1 MEIEKDY
8 LAQIFDGDQLY
19 VFQEESDK
27 PKYELET
34 ESPKPKKANEPQI
47 EIKSQHKDAEVKK
60 SHKEIV
66 ILVDKDLGS
75 QEMDTLN
82 KLLKAINIEDG
93 QYEIIHDHPEQLKAI
108 QHLKLFLSFH
118 NQFVQSS
125 EYAILKINKGNAIY
139 AHDLAELNQDTSKKL
154 MLWNLLKTIV

>member
-1 MEIEKDY
+1 MEIENDY

-19 VFQEESDK
+19 VFQKDTDK
-27 PKYELET
+27 VEYAVET
-34 ESPKPKKANEPQI
+34 EDAASKELKEPQGD
-47 EIKSQHKDAEVKK
+47 IKAQTKYVEPKNSRKEV
-60 SHKEIV
+60 V
-66 ILVDKDLGS
+66 ILVNKNLGS
-75 QEMDTLN
+75 QEKDTLN
-82 KLLKAINIEDG
+82 KLLKAINIEEG
-93 QYEIIHDHPEQLKAI
+93 QYDIIHEHPEQLKSI

-118 NQFVQSS
+118 NQFVQST

>member
-1 MEIEKDY
+1 MEIENDY

-27 PKYELET
+27 VEYEV
-34 ESPKPKKANEPQI
+34 ESENTATKEVKEPQNEIKPQPIDPKPKKTQR
-47 EIKSQHKDAEVKK
+47 EV
-60 SHKEIV
+60 V
-66 ILVDKDLGS
+66 ILVDKNLGS
-75 QEMDTLN
+75 QEKETLN
-82 KLLKAINIEDG
+82 KLLKAINIEED
-93 QYEIIHDHPEQLKAI
+93 QYDIIHEHPEQLKSI

-118 NQFVQSS
+118 NQFVQST

>member
-1 MEIEKDY
+1 MEIEKNY

-19 VFQEESDK
+19 VFQEGSEKVEYSLK
-27 PKYELET
+27 VET
-34 ESPKPKKANEPQI
+34 TASK
-47 EIKSQHKDAEVKK
+47 EVKEPENELK
-60 SHKEIV
+60 PQPKTTDSKKPQKEVV
-66 ILVDKDLGS
+66 ILVNQNLGS
-75 QEMDTLN
+75 QERDTLN
-82 KLLKAINIEDG
+82 KLLKAINIDEG
-93 QYEIIHDHPEQLKAI
+93 QYEIIHEHPEQLKAI

-139 AHDLAELNQDTSKKL
+139 AHDLSELNQDTSKKL